1 MKLPFTADQFLE
13 IFKSYNESIFPI
25 QIIFYL
31 IAAIALF
38 LLFSSADKSR
48 IISLI
53 LSFFW
58 LWIGIVYHIIY
69 FSKINK
75 AAYLFG
81 SLFIL
86 QGIIFFIYGIVSN
99 KLILRYNKNI
109 LNKTGIIIISYALI
123 IYPLLGY
130 FLGRPY
136 PYSITIG
143 LPCPTTI
150 FTFGILLFSEKKIP
164 FTALIIPLL
173 WSITGFTAALNFS
186 IFEDFGLILS
196 GLISFT
202 LLTIQNRN
210 AAWKQKQ
217 FERS

>member
-25 QIIFYL
+25 QIVFYL

-123 IYPLLGY
+123 IYPVLGY
-130 FLGRPY
+130 LLGRPY

-164 FTALIIPLL
+164 FAALIIPLL
-173 WSITGFTAALNFS
+173 WSITGFTVALNFS

>member
-38 LLFSSADKSR
+38 LLFSNADKSR
-48 IISLI
+48 IISLM

-58 LWIGIVYHIIY
+58 LWIGIVYHIIF

-99 KLILRYNKNI
+99 KLIFRYNKNT
-109 LNKTGIIIISYALI
+109 LNKAGIIFISYALI
-123 IYPLLGY
+123 IYPVLGY
-130 FLGRPY
+130 FLGRSY

-143 LPCPTTI
+143 LP
-150 FTFGILLFSEKKIP
+150 
-164 FTALIIPLL
+164 
-173 WSITGFTAALNFS
+173 
-186 IFEDFGLILS
+186 
-196 GLISFT
+196 
-202 LLTIQNRN
+202 
-210 AAWKQKQ
+210 
-217 FERS
+217 

>member
-1 MKLPFTADQFLE
+1 MKLPFTAEQFLE

-25 QIIFYL
+25 QIVFYL

-123 IYPLLGY
+123 IYPVLGY
-130 FLGRPY
+130 LLGRPY

-164 FTALIIPLL
+164 FAALIIPLL
-173 WSITGFTAALNFS
+173 WSITGFTVALNFS

>member
-38 LLFSSADKSR
+38 LLFSNADKSR
-48 IISLI
+48 IISLM

-58 LWIGIVYHIIY
+58 LWIGIVYHIIF

-99 KLILRYNKNI
+99 KLIFRYNKNT
-109 LNKTGIIIISYALI
+109 LNKAGIIFISYALI
-123 IYPLLGY
+123 IYPVLGY
-130 FLGRPY
+130 FLGRSY

-164 FTALIIPLL
+164 IAALIIPLL

-186 IFEDFGLILS
+186 VYEDFGLILS

>member
-1 MKLPFTADQFLE
+1 MKLPFTAEQFLE

-25 QIIFYL
+25 QIVFYL

-123 IYPLLGY
+123 IYPVLGY
-130 FLGRPY
+130 LLGRPY

-150 FTFGILLFSEKKIP
+150 FTFGIILFSIKKIP
-164 FTALIIPLL
+164 LAVLIIPLL
-173 WSITGFTAALNFS
+173 WSIVGFTAALNFS
-186 IFEDFGLILS
+186 VYEDFGLIVS
-196 GLISFT
+196 GLIGFT
-202 LLTIQNRN
+202 LLTIQRRKFS
-210 AAWKQKQ
+210 AEAKTV
-217 FERS
+217 

>member
-38 LLFSSADKSR
+38 LLFSNADKSR
-48 IISLI
+48 IISLM

-58 LWIGIVYHIIY
+58 LWIGIVYHIIF

-99 KLILRYNKNI
+99 KLIFRYNKNT
-109 LNKTGIIIISYALI
+109 LNKAGIIFISYALI
-123 IYPLLGY
+123 IYPVLGY
-130 FLGRPY
+130 FLGRSY

-164 FTALIIPLL
+164 IAALIIPLL
-173 WSITGFTAALNFS
+173 WSIIGFTAALNFS
-186 IFEDFGLILS
+186 VYEDFGLILS

-210 AAWKQKQ
+210 ARLK
-217 FERS
+217 

>member
-1 MKLPFTADQFLE
+1 
-13 IFKSYNESIFPI
+13 
-25 QIIFYL
+25 
-31 IAAIALF
+31 
-38 LLFSSADKSR
+38 
-48 IISLI
+48 
-53 LSFFW
+53 
-58 LWIGIVYHIIY
+58 
-69 FSKINK
+69 
-75 AAYLFG
+75 
-81 SLFIL
+81 
-86 QGIIFFIYGIVSN
+86 
-99 KLILRYNKNI
+99 
-109 LNKTGIIIISYALI
+109 
-123 IYPLLGY
+123 
-130 FLGRPY
+130 RPY

-164 FTALIIPLL
+164 FAALIIPLL

-186 IFEDFGLILS
+186 VYEDFGLILS

>member
-1 MKLPFTADQFLE
+1 MKLPFTTEQFLE
-13 IFKSYNESIFPI
+13 VFKSYNESIFPI

-31 IAAIALF
+31 LASIASF
-38 LLFSSADKSR
+38 LLLNNTGSR
-48 IISLI
+48 IIGLI

-58 LWIGIVYHIIY
+58 FWIGIAYHIIY

-86 QGIIFFIYGIVSN
+86 QGIIFFIYGIYSN
-99 KLILRYNKNI
+99 KLILRNNKNI
-109 LNKTGIIIISYALI
+109 LNKAGIIFILYALI

-130 FLGRPY
+130 FLGRHY

-150 FTFGILLFSEKKIP
+150 FTFGILLFTEKKIP
-164 FTALIIPLL
+164 FAVLIIPLI
-173 WSITGFTAALNFS
+173 WSIMGFTAALNFS
-186 IFEDFGLILS
+186 VYEDFGLILS
-196 GLISFT
+196 GLIGFT
-202 LLTIQNRN
+202 LLTIQRRKFS
-210 AAWKQKQ
+210 AEAKTV
-217 FERS
+217 

>member
-1 MKLPFTADQFLE
+1 MKLPFTTEQFLE
-13 IFKSYNESIFPI
+13 VFKFYNESVFPI

-31 IAAIALF
+31 LALFAFF
-38 LLFSSADKSR
+38 LLFSNIEKSR
-48 IISLI
+48 LISMV

-58 LWIGIVYHIIY
+58 FWIGIAYHIIY

-99 KLILRYNKNI
+99 KLIFRYNNSI
-109 LNKTGIIIISYALI
+109 LNKTGIIFISYALI

-130 FLGRPY
+130 FLGRHY

-143 LPCPTTI
+143 LPCPTAI
-150 FTFGILLFSEKKIP
+150 FTFGMLLFGEKKIP
-164 FTALIIPLL
+164 FAVLIIPLL
-173 WSITGFTAALNFS
+173 WSIMGFTAALNFS
-186 IFEDFGLILS
+186 VYEDFGLIVS
-196 GLISFT
+196 GLIGFT
-202 LLTIQNRN
+202 LLTIQRREFST
-210 AAWKQKQ
+210 AAKIV
-217 FERS
+217 